1 MIAGYVTA
9 NITHLGGVIKQD
21 DRPQIVNYES
31 FANDDYSGF
40 DSILSLYLRKN
51 KRDRETA
58 CFGVAG
64 PVIKNVVT
72 TTNLPWVING
82 EDIKAKYEF
91 DKVTIV
97 NDIVASAKGMFF
109 LKEENFFTINK
120 GVKVE
125 NGNFGL
131 ISPGAGLGEG
141 LVFYD
146 GEKYCPYASEG
157 GHVGFSPG
165 SQLEIELWEFLYS
178 LKGYVEAEDIIS
190 LRGLIN
196 IYEFTLMHNR
206 ATKADW
212 FKKANDKQSDIIEM
226 ALSGKDE
233 IAVKSLDLFV
243 DCFAHEAANLALKGT
258 TLSGIYLGGL
268 IVPKIIPLL
277 DKGRFM
283 EKFVHKGK
291 MENFL
296 ANTPVYVIIDDRTAL
311 LGAGSIAVGIEK

>member
-9 NITHLGGVIKQD
+9 NITHLGGVIKQNNQP
-21 DRPQIVNYES
+21 RIVNYDS
-31 FANDDYSGF
+31 FINDEYSGF

-51 KRDRETA
+51 KRERETA

-64 PVIKNVVT
+64 PVFRNEVT
-72 TTNLPWVING
+72 TTNLPWVIRGDEIQKN
-82 EDIKAKYEF
+82 YEF
-91 DKVTIV
+91 DRVTIV
-97 NDIVASAKGMFF
+97 NDIVASARGMFF
-109 LKEENFFTINK
+109 LKEENFFTLNK

-125 NGNFGL
+125 NGNIGL

-157 GHVGFSPG
+157 GHVAFSPG
-165 SQLEIELWEFLYS
+165 SQLEIELWEFIYS

-190 LRGLIN
+190 LRGLVN
-196 IYEFTLMHNR
+196 IYEFMLMRNR

-212 FKKANDKQSDIIEM
+212 FKKASDKPTKLIEM
-226 ALSGKDE
+226 ALSGEDE
-233 IAVKSLDLFV
+233 MAVKTLDLFV
-243 DCFAHEAANLALKGT
+243 DAFASEAANLALKGIT
-258 TLSGIYLGGL
+258 QSGIYLGGL
-268 IVPKIIPLL
+268 IVPQIIPLL

-296 ANTPVYVIIDDRTAL
+296 ANTPVEVIIDDRTAL
-311 LGAGSIAVGIEK
+311 LGAGSIAVGIE